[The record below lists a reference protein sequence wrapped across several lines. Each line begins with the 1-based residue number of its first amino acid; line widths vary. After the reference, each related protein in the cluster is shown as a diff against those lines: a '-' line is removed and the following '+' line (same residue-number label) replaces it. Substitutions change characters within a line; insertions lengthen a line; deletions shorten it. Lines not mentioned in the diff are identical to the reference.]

1 MTRPRHLGNV
11 PFAVSLHV
19 HRSNQMEALVG
30 RLAEVVAEPAGGV
43 LEPECIVVQGL
54 GMERWVST
62 ELAQR
67 LGVWANPDFPFP
79 RRLVTRAI
87 ETILGEPVPA
97 GGTFEP
103 ETLLWSIADLL
114 RSQGERPELAPIRA
128 YLERDPRVGRRLQLA
143 ERIARTFDQYVVYR
157 PTMVLA
163 WERGIGT
170 DWQALLWRA
179 IVDRHGSSH
188 AATLATRVVAAL
200 RRGSGPISGF
210 PARLSFFGIS
220 TLPPLYLETIVALA
234 RRVEVHLFLLS
245 PSRQYWAWIRSQREI
260 IRAVRKQEEAGA
272 ELEEKLHL
280 ALGNPLLASL
290 GRLGREFQET
300 LEGAVD
306 YAEDDRDLYAE
317 PGRATMLGTIQSD
330 MLDLLHRRRGSDE
343 APQIEIPAADGSIT
357 IHSCHG
363 SMREVEVLHDQL
375 LDLFENDATLEPRD
389 VVLMSPAIGA
399 YAPFIDA
406 VFGRGRDEP
415 STRPEI
421 PYRISD
427 RTVAASD
434 DVVDAFTRVVD
445 VLRGRMG
452 APAVLDL
459 LAIDSVR
466 MRFGIEAEE
475 LDALRR
481 WVSESGIRWGVDPA
495 HRQEVEQPPLREN
508 TWRFGLERLLLGYA
522 MPGRGREL
530 YGGVLPHD
538 DIEGSE
544 TALLGRFADF
554 CETLFDLR
562 LRLRQ
567 PRPVTEWR
575 AALADLLG
583 RMVSATAR
591 TAHQHQRVRDALQ
604 KLEDRATS
612 AGFTAPLDLDALRAR
627 LDFDLG
633 RSVSTHG
640 FLAGGVTFCA
650 LVPMRSI
657 PFRVVC
663 LLGMND
669 GAFPRVERPPG
680 FDLMGK
686 RRRPGDRSQRDDDR
700 YLFLEALLS
709 ARERLL
715 ITYVGQSIHDNSE
728 APPSVVV
735 SEILDALDESFR
747 VEPDGKTPVRELVV
761 VRHPLQAFSPS
772 YFGWSRDERLFSYQ
786 RGYYG
791 GAETL
796 ARGLRGRRPVFLGRP
811 LAPDPETERAL
822 TIDELASFF
831 ENPSRSF
838 LQRRL
843 GLYLGND
850 LEILEDR
857 EPLELDELERWRVGN
872 DLLERAQR
880 GEDLSQ
886 AFAAVRA
893 AGAISPGVPGEC
905 LYTDL
910 RVEAEQIARLASKVR
925 AGSRLPPVTVELA
938 VEGTRVTGILADLWR
953 AGQLRSQ
960 FSKLGGAKEIGIWIR
975 HLALC
980 AAAPS
985 GCDPLTFVFGRPED
999 DEGPRGVYF
1008 EPVENPEAILGE
1020 LLSLY
1025 RLGQRAPLPFFPRS
1039 ARLYHQTL
1047 PKGVE
1052 AALGKARIE
1061 FEQPYRRR
1069 AERKDAYIDRL
1080 FGGRDPIDPAFRL
1093 FEDARVEIPSFDELA
1108 RRIFDPML
1116 ERRRDVE

>member
-1 MTRPRHLGNV
+1 
-11 PFAVSLHV
+11 
-19 HRSNQMEALVG
+19 MEALVD

-43 LEPECIVVQGL
+43 LDPECIVVQGL

-97 GGTFEP
+97 GGAFEP

-114 RSQGERPELAPIRA
+114 QSQGERPELAPIRA
-128 YLERDPRVGRRLQLA
+128 YLDRDPRVGRRLQLA

-157 PTMVLA
+157 PAMVLA
-163 WERGIGT
+163 WERGVGT

-179 IVDRHGSSH
+179 IVERYGSRH
-188 AATLATRVVAAL
+188 AAALATRVVAAL
-200 RRGSGPISGF
+200 RRGSGPVSGL
-210 PARLSFFGIS
+210 PARLSFFGVS

-234 RRVEVHLFLLS
+234 DRVEVHAFLLS

-260 IRAVRKQEEAGA
+260 IRAVRREEEEGA

-290 GRLGREFQET
+290 GRLGREFQEM

-317 PGRATMLGTIQSD
+317 PGRSTMLGTIQSD

-343 APQIEIPAADGSIT
+343 APEIEIPAADGSIT

-363 SMREVEVLHDQL
+363 AMREVEVLHDQL

-389 VVLMSPAIGA
+389 VVVMSPAIGA

-406 VFGRGRDEP
+406 VFGRSRDEP
-415 STRPEI
+415 STKPEI
-421 PYRISD
+421 PYRIAD
-427 RTVAASD
+427 RTIAVSD
-434 DVVDAFTRVVD
+434 DVVDAFTRVLD

-466 MRFGIEAEE
+466 QRFGIEAED
-475 LDALRR
+475 LDVLRR

-495 HRQEVEQPPLREN
+495 HREEVEQPPLSEN

-538 DIEGSE
+538 DVEGSE

-562 LRLRQ
+562 ARLRL
-567 PRPVTEWR
+567 PRPVAEWR
-575 AALADLLG
+575 VELTGLLE
-583 RMVSATAR
+583 RTVSATAR

-604 KLEDRATS
+604 GLEDRAAA
-612 AGFTAPLDLDALRAR
+612 AGFAEPLDLDALRAR
-627 LDFDLG
+627 FDFDLG
-633 RSVSTHG
+633 RNVSTHG

-700 YLFLEALLS
+700 YLFLEVLLS

-747 VEPDGKTPVRELVV
+747 VGPDGKTPVRELVV

-772 YFGWSRDERLFSYQ
+772 YFGWGRDGRLFSY
-786 RGYYG
+786 RRAYYG

-796 ARGLRGRRPVFLGRP
+796 ARAPRSGRPVFLRRP
-811 LAPDPETERAL
+811 LAPDPEAARGV
-822 TIDELASFF
+822 TIDELARFF
-831 ENPSRSF
+831 ENPSRGF

-857 EPLELDELERWRVGN
+857 EPLELDDLERWKVGN
-872 DLLERAQR
+872 DLLQRALR
-880 GEDLSQ
+880 GDDLSE

-893 AGAISPGVPGEC
+893 AGAIAPGVPGRC
-905 LYTDL
+905 LYDDL
-910 RVEAEQIARLASKVR
+910 RVEAEEIARLASKVR
-925 AGSRLPPVTVELA
+925 AGSRLPPVA
-938 VEGTRVTGILADLWR
+938 VALTIEGTRVSGVLADLWR

-960 FSKLGGAKEIGIWIR
+960 FSKLGGAKEVGTWVR

-980 AAAPS
+980 AAVPA
-985 GCDPLTFVFGRPED
+985 GCDPLTFVFGRPAE
-999 DEGPRGVYF
+999 EGGARGVCF

-1020 LLSLY
+1020 LLRFY
-1025 RLGQRAPLPFFPRS
+1025 RLGQRAPLLFFPRS
-1039 ARLYHQTL
+1039 ARLYCETL
-1047 PKGVE
+1047 AKGAA
-1052 AALGKARIE
+1052 AALGRARTE
-1061 FEQPYRRR
+1061 FEHPYQRPG
-1069 AERKDAYIDRL
+1069 ERKDVYVDRL
-1080 FGGRDPIDPAFRL
+1080 FAGSDPIDPAFRL
-1093 FEDARVEIPSFDELA
+1093 FEDAEIEIPPFAELA
-1108 RRIFDPML
+1108 RRIFEPML
-1116 ERRRDVE
+1116 QRRSEVE